1 MVLTLNILRDKVHR
15 AGTVQGDTCHHIL
28 QILGTQFLH
37 EALHP
42 PTFQLKH
49 AFRSAGADGSQYFR
63 VIIVDGIH
71 INVSAGG
78 IFNKLDRIMDHGQ
91 GT

>member
-1 MVLTLNILRDKVHR
+1 MVLTLNILRDEIHGT
-15 AGTVQGDTCHHIL
+15 GTVQGDTCHHIL
-28 QILGTQFLH
+28 QVLGAQFLH

-42 PTFQLKH
+42 PTFQLEH

-78 IFNKLDRIMDHGQ
+78 IFNKPDRIMDHGQ